1 MNRSF
6 TLPVLQTMLDNL
18 SEGQRVAIARKA
30 VDNLFGMNDVQA
42 ARLLRFADGHNCIIV
57 HADNCVVFE
66 KRPGS

>member
-42 ARLLRFADGHNCIIV
+42 ARLLRFADGHNSIIV